1 MSACDPLW
9 EEGKSDL
16 IDRIHE
22 LEDAA
27 DFEARVAE
35 LVSVWAANSYFALC
49 ESCPH
54 WDECAKD
61 SENKC
66 HWTILKDAR
75 LAVEEEM
82 D

>member
-1 MSACDPLW
+1 MSDYDPLW

-27 DFEARVAE
+27 EFEAKTVKAFTNIFMKRLAML
-35 LVSVWAANSYFALC
+35 LVNGGEEEF
-49 ESCPH
+49 
-54 WDECAKD
+54 DID
-61 SENKC
+61 DM
-66 HWTILKDAR
+66 LKEAR

-82 D
+82 DNE